1 MLLRRGPGGLFPNTL
16 RRATLFTSTDMQ
28 PVIKIAT
35 SLEEIERCYPVLAEL
50 RPHLSADR
58 FAATVERLARELQ
71 FRLVY
76 LMDKNIKAVAG
87 FRVGEWLH
95 SGRYL
100 EIEDLVT
107 SQQERSKGY
116 GQMLFIW
123 LRNEAERLGCNQLR
137 LISGVSRTDAHRFYE
152 RQGMLIEGKY
162 FSMNIPKNGS

>member
-1 MLLRRGPGGLFPNTL
+1 MK
-16 RRATLFTSTDMQ
+16 

-50 RPHLSADR
+50 RPHLDADR
-58 FAATVERLARELQ
+58 FVETVQRLTRDVG

-76 LMDKNIKAVAG
+76 LTDGNIKAVAG
-87 FRVGEWLH
+87 YRVSEWLH

-107 SQQERSKGY
+107 SQAERSKGY
-116 GQMLFIW
+116 GQILFSW
-123 LRNEAERLGCNQLR
+123 LTIEAQRLGCNQLR

-152 RQGMLIEGKY
+152 RQGMLFEGKY
-162 FSMNIPKNGS
+162 FSLNIPRDGL